1 MKKDNKNKF
10 DELADAFDPIE
21 MEELEKE
28 LNQYLVKYPD
38 EHHVEATID
47 TLRQYVPEKTKK
59 TVSLFDRFVTL
70 IKRSATEVTLINP
83 AYWIISSLLF
93 ILGYFITS
101 HNPYQP
107 LLTLLL
113 LAPLPFV
120 LGLIEVFKGREQGV
134 LEMEMTCKFSAH
146 EIMLSRLF
154 LIGVFNVTLNTLL
167 MISFVPL
174 IDAVSI
180 WQMLMTWF
188 TPLTIFAAIALS
200 LSMKFRG
207 AVFVT
212 TFIVL
217 WIAFCILI
225 ISNQAWTH
233 MLLNLRIS
241 FHLLFSG
248 LGIALLAIQVK
259 QLMKKY
265 SSYEGVETV
274 EVSY

>member
-1 MKKDNKNKF
+1 MKKDSKNKF
-10 DELADAFDPIE
+10 DNLANIFDPIE
-21 MEELEKE
+21 MEELEQE

-38 EHHVEATID
+38 EHHVNATID
-47 TLRQYVPEKTKK
+47 TLRQYVPEKSKQ
-59 TVSLFDRFVTL
+59 TVSHLERFVTL
-70 IKRSATEVTLINP
+70 IKRSGTEITLINP
-83 AYWIISSLLF
+83 SYWIISSLLF
-93 ILGYFITS
+93 IVGYLITS
-101 HNPYQP
+101 QSAYHP
-107 LLTLLL
+107 LLTLLI

-154 LIGVFNVTLNTLL
+154 LIGVFNVTLNTML

-174 IDAVSI
+174 FDAVSI

-207 AVFVT
+207 VVFVT
-212 TFIVL
+212 IFLVL
-217 WIAFCILI
+217 WSGFCIFT
-225 ISNQAWTH
+225 ISNQVWIQT
-233 MLLNLRIS
+233 LLNLSIS
-241 FHLLFSG
+241 FHLLFSC
-248 LGIALLAIQVK
+248 LGIVLLALQVK